1 MLRLLQSN
9 WMVALLGAFVYL
21 GSTVLF
27 WKVPP
32 RQRPTEHAAP
42 TLLLGGNGPSWNF
55 LNPEIDQLLA
65 ELRTEREALAKR
77 EEELNALAERLKSE
91 RLEINQVTQAV
102 YLLQRE
108 LDQSVVR
115 VAAEETANCK
125 RLAKVYAAMD
135 PAAAANILKELDDPT
150 LAKILVF
157 LKDAE
162 VAPILEA
169 LSKQSDAA
177 AQRAAAISEL
187 LRLTLAREP
196 ANKPQS

>member
-1 MLRLLQSN
+1 MKLLQSN
-9 WMVALLGAFVYL
+9 WMVALLGALVYL

-32 RQRPTEHAAP
+32 LQAPAAHDGPTV
-42 TLLLGGNGPSWNF
+42 LVGGSGPSWNF

-65 ELRTEREALAKR
+65 ELRSEREALAKR

-102 YLLQRE
+102 HLLQRE
-108 LDQSVVR
+108 LDQSVLR
-115 VAAEETANCK
+115 VKAEETANCK

-135 PAAAANILKELDDPT
+135 PTAAANILKELDDAT
-150 LAKILVF
+150 LAKILAF
-157 LKDAE
+157 LKDGE

-169 LSKQSDAA
+169 LSKQSESAA
-177 AQRAAAISEL
+177 RRAAAISEL

>member
-1 MLRLLQSN
+1 MVKLLQSN
-9 WMVALLGAFVYL
+9 WMVALLGALVYL

-32 RQRPTEHAAP
+32 LKLPASHEGPAFQFEA
-42 TLLLGGNGPSWNF
+42 NGTSWNF

-77 EEELNALAERLKSE
+77 EQELNALAERLKSE
-91 RLEINQVTQAV
+91 RLELNQVTQAV
-102 YLLQRE
+102 HLLQRE
-108 LDQSVVR
+108 LDQSVLR
-115 VAAEETANCK
+115 VKAEETANVK

-150 LAKILVF
+150 LAKILAF
-157 LKDAE
+157 LKDGE

-169 LSKQSDAA
+169 LSKQSEAA

-187 LRLTLAREP
+187 LRLTIAREP